1 MIFYNINEF
10 KLNLFYF
17 ILLKNIKKYLL
28 IHINLF
34 IYKSFL
40 VKK

>member
-17 ILLKNIKKYLL
+17 ILLKNIN
-28 IHINLF
+28 NLF
-34 IYKSFL
+34 YFFIENKSKQTKFHS
-40 VKK
+40 

>member
-17 ILLKNIKKYLL
+17 ILLKNINFIKYKYFTLYIFL
-28 IHINLF
+28 IYIL
-34 IYKSFL
+34 
-40 VKK
+40 